1 MKTKIVTVAVVL
13 TLAASLAYSGP
24 PGGGTKPNAGAP
36 RVAADAGKRP
46 TVPTAPLGPRV
57 ARLDLCQVNLIGDI
71 DVPAPEAGLLI
82 AIEVEEGTAVENG
95 KLLARIDDRK
105 EIVQKEAAEM
115 ERDAALARA
124 NEDIEVRFAEASH
137 AKAGA
142 ELDDVL
148 AIEKKSPRTI
158 THSKIREL
166 ELEQERT
173 KLQIDKSKLD
183 RKIAKMTAEVQQSK
197 VRLTED
203 SIIRRRIESPIDG
216 EVLLAYHAKGE
227 WVNAGEAVFRVVR
240 MDRLRVEGFLSAAEF
255 NPSEIAGRP
264 VTVEVQLAHGRSVQ
278 FTGEVTFV
286 NPEIKAG
293 NKYRVRAEVENRRE
307 NGHWLLQPGK
317 EAAMTVAL

>member
-1 MKTKIVTVAVVL
+1 MKTKFVIVAVGL
-13 TLAASLAYSGP
+13 TFIASLGYSDP
-24 PGGGTKPNAGAP
+24 PVRESKPLAGAP

-46 TVPTAPLGPRV
+46 AALPGPRV
-57 ARLDLCQVNLIGDI
+57 ARLDLCQVNLIDDI

-82 AIEVEEGTAVENG
+82 AIEAEEGTAVEDG

-105 EIVQKEAAEM
+105 ELVQKEAAEM
-115 ERDAALARA
+115 ERDAAKARA
-124 NEDIEVRFAEASH
+124 EEDIEVRFAEATH

-148 AIEKKSPRTI
+148 SVEKRSAGTI
-158 THSKIREL
+158 TRSKVREL
-166 ELEQERT
+166 ELEKERAR
-173 KLQIDKSKLD
+173 LQIDKSKLD
-183 RKIAKMTAEVQQSK
+183 RKVAKMTADVQQSK
-197 VRLTED
+197 VRLADD
-203 SIIRRRIESPIDG
+203 SIVRRRIESPIDG
-216 EVLLAYHAKGE
+216 EVLAVYHAKGE
-227 WVNAGEAVFRVVR
+227 WVNAGESVFRVVR
-240 MDRLRVEGFLSAAEF
+240 LDRLRVEGFLSAAEF
-255 NPSEIAGRP
+255 NPSEVACRP

-317 EAAMTVAL
+317 EAAMAIGL